1 MSENHGKQP
10 NNKDSFEENLR
21 DILSGD
27 DECSPQPQKT
37 VSPKPSAA
45 SKTQIEN
52 HQNEPEKKYLFLFSL
67 IRVAA
72 FLVMVGLLVMF
83 VCRTME

>member
-1 MSENHGKQP
+1 MSDNESKQP
-10 NNKDSFEENLR
+10 NNKGSFEENLR

-27 DECSPQPQKT
+27 DECSSQPQKK
-37 VSPKPSAA
+37 VPKKISAA
-45 SKTQIEN
+45 SKMQTEN
-52 HQNEPEKKYLFLFSL
+52 RLSEPQKKYLVLFSL

>member
-1 MSENHGKQP
+1 MSENQDKQP

-27 DECSPQPQKT
+27 DECGSSPPKIVPQKPR
-37 VSPKPSAA
+37 SA
-45 SKTQIEN
+45 SKIEIEN
-52 HQNEPEKKYLFLFSL
+52 SASEPEKKYLVLFSL
-67 IRVAA
+67 IRAAA
-72 FLVMVGLLVMF
+72 FLVMVLLLVMF